1 MWDGLAA
8 MRRLFVTLLMAAG
21 ISSASTAFAQTYD
34 ISWHTIAGG
43 GGTSS
48 GGNYSV
54 TGTIG
59 QSAAGNL
66 SGGAYSLTGGFW
78 GIISAVQVPGSPLL
92 SIMSSSVANHVL
104 IAWPS
109 ASTGFVLQQ
118 DSSLGNTNWVN
129 VNTNSFP
136 VVATNGL
143 NTVTFP
149 VGGNEYFRLISH

>member
-1 MWDGLAA
+1 MWKGFAT
-8 MRRLFVTLLMAAG
+8 MRRLLVPFLMVAA
-21 ISSASTAFAQTYD
+21 ISTALAQTYD

-48 GGNYSV
+48 GGTYSV

-92 SIMSSSVANHVL
+92 SIMSSSVANHVV
-104 IAWPS
+104 IAWPA

-118 DSSLGNTNWVN
+118 DPSLGNSNWVN
-129 VNTNSFP
+129 VNLTSFP
-136 VVATNGL
+136 IVVTNGL

-149 VGGNEYFRLISH
+149 VGGNEYFRLIGH